1 MRISR
6 GPDFRRH
13 QSRLRKRRAL
23 ALRPISYRQRSG
35 PVAVSAWQ
43 DALAGV
49 TSRRFQILALDGGG
63 YKGMFSAAVLTR
75 LEEDLRTSLVEHFD
89 LIAGTSTGGIIAL
102 ALGAG
107 KRPREIVDFYVDHG
121 PKIFSHRRR
130 RMFRQVVRSK
140 YDAAPLREALETVL
154 GERCLWES
162 SVPLCVP
169 SYDLR
174 NDDVYLFRTP
184 HSALLARDW
193 RERMVD
199 VALATSAAPTYLSA
213 HQLRG
218 LRLVDGGLWANNPA
232 VVAIA
237 EAVSEFKIDL
247 ADIRVLSLGTTSDL
261 GVRSNRLDGGG
272 VLAWA
277 RCATTVIL
285 RGQSLAAKNA
295 TYHLIP
301 KGQSLRIDPDVPD
314 KLLRL
319 DGVSPDELLGRAEQ
333 ESRFVSDQVRQI
345 FLDHHA
351 GAYTPQHTPDRSPN
365 P

>member
-1 MRISR
+1 MS
-6 GPDFRRH
+6 
-13 QSRLRKRRAL
+13 
-23 ALRPISYRQRSG
+23 
-35 PVAVSAWQ
+35 
-43 DALAGV
+43 
-49 TSRRFQILALDGGG
+49 SRRFQILALDGGG
-63 YKGMFSAAVLTR
+63 YKGMFSAAVLAC
-75 LEEDLRTSLVEHFD
+75 LEEDLRTSIVDHFD
-89 LIAGTSTGGIIAL
+89 LVAGTSTGGIIAL

-107 KRPREIVDFYVDHG
+107 KAPREIVAFYAEHG
-121 PKIFSHRRR
+121 PHIFSHRRR
-130 RMFRQVVRSK
+130 RMPRQLVRSK
-140 YDAAPLREALETVL
+140 YDVEPLREALDGVL

-174 NDDVYLFRTP
+174 TDDVYLFRTP
-184 HSALLARDW
+184 HSARLARDW

-199 VALATSAAPTYLSA
+199 VALASSAAPTYLAA
-213 HQLRG
+213 HHLRG

-261 GVRSNRLDGGG
+261 SVRSNRLDRGG
-272 VLAWA
+272 VLSWA
-277 RCATTVIL
+277 KCATTVIL
-285 RGQSLAAKNA
+285 KGQSLAAKNA

-319 DGVSPDELLGRAEQ
+319 DGVTSDELLGRAEQ
-333 ESRFVSDQVRQI
+333 ESRFVNDQIRQI
-345 FLDHHA
+345 FLDYRA
-351 GAYTPQHTPDRSPN
+351 GPYTPLHTPNGN
-365 P
+365 PTP